1 MTFKTLGEFSARKV
15 DFFYISTKRLVVLS
29 ILTLG
34 LYDIYWFYKNF
45 EAIRKSQES
54 GFSSSWG
61 VLASLIKAIFSIF
74 FCYGLFKK
82 IYENARDAGLEVAS
96 STPSNLALLYIALF
110 LAAFLDYIILSL
122 IGASQGWLD
131 IIASLG
137 FILPVIPVAQ
147 AHSLVVKCV
156 QKSEPTKQ
164 FVQTISFVEIVT
176 VLLGTVGWV
185 FILSQ
190 LVLNLFIKPKLE
202 DTFEKFFKEGLEESL
217 KRLDED
223 LKKFKFN
230 KPTK

>member
-1 MTFKTLGEFSARKV
+1 
-15 DFFYISTKRLVVLS
+15 VVLS

-34 LYDIYWFYKNF
+34 LYHIYWFYKNF

-54 GFSSSWG
+54 GVSSSWG

-82 IYENARDAGLEVAS
+82 IYENARDAGVEVAS

-110 LAAFLDYIILSL
+110 LAAFPYFIIFLHIIALIFLNIPIRLGLAGFLGFISFTV
-122 IGASQGWLD
+122 IGASV
-131 IIASLG
+131 G

-164 FVQTISFVEIVT
+164 FVRTISFVEIIM
-176 VLLGTVGWV
+176 VLVAILGTLVWV
-185 FILSQ
+185 FRFLGA
-190 LVLNLFIKPKLE
+190 LAV
-202 DTFEKFFKEGLEESL
+202 
-217 KRLDED
+217 
-223 LKKFKFN
+223 
-230 KPTK
+230 

>member
-1 MTFKTLGEFSARKV
+1 MTLKTLGESSARKV

-34 LYDIYWFYKNF
+34 LYNIYWFYKNF

-54 GFSSSWG
+54 GFSSNSG
-61 VLASLIKAIFSIF
+61 VLASLLKAIFSIF

-110 LAAFLDYIILSL
+110 LAAFIDYIILSL
-122 IGASQGWLD
+122 IGASQGWLG
-131 IIASLG
+131 IITSLA

-147 AHSLVVKCV
+147 AHSLVVKCA

-164 FVQTISFVEIVT
+164 FLQTISFVEIVL

-185 FILSQ
+185 FIISQ

-202 DTFEKFFKEGLEESL
+202 DTFEKLLKKELEKSL
-217 KRLDED
+217 KGLDED

>member
-1 MTFKTLGEFSARKV
+1 LGESSARMV

-29 ILTLG
+29 ILTIG
-34 LYDIYWFYKNF
+34 LYHIYWFYKNF

-54 GFSSSWG
+54 GFSSSSG
-61 VLASLIKAIFSIF
+61 VLASLLKAIFSIF

-82 IYENARDAGLEVAS
+82 IYENARDAGVEVAS

-122 IGASQGWLD
+122 IGASQGWLN
-131 IIASLG
+131 IIASVG

-164 FVQTISFVEIVT
+164 FVQTISFVEIVL
-176 VLLGTVGWV
+176 VLLDS
-185 FILSQ
+185 ISSL
-190 LVLNLFIKPKLE
+190 LVA
-202 DTFEKFFKEGLEESL
+202 TS
-217 KRLDED
+217 
-223 LKKFKFN
+223 
-230 KPTK
+230 